1 MEQTTIKL
9 KGAQFT
15 LIDVKENHGELI
27 LQLAEGTIYK
37 YYWGAMGCGI
47 VEFIKHC
54 SPDYVVR
61 NLIGQQGCFT
71 YDNKG
76 TFKYLREHIRTEM
89 GLPWYL
95 HLDFQKSLR
104 HALRHYQQIATC
116 QNSFVYG
123 WTSFVYLIDFALIE
137 NSRDEKEIEKDFKNM
152 SEVWHF
158 CQDKHSDTYNQLT
171 KLITQLKTQ
180 LNATDNT

>member
-1 MEQTTIKL
+1 MQQATYKI

-27 LQLAEGTIYK
+27 LQLADGTIYK

-61 NLIGQQGCFT
+61 NLIGTHSCFA
-71 YDNKG
+71 YDNKA

-89 GLPWYL
+89 GLRWYV
-95 HLDFQKSLR
+95 HLDFQKNLR

-123 WTSFVYLIDFALIE
+123 WDMFVSLIDFSLIG
-137 NSRDEKEIEKDFKNM
+137 NRRDEKDIEGEFKKM

-158 CQDKHSDTYNQLT
+158 CQDKHSDTYKQLT
-171 KLITQLKTQ
+171 KLITQLKAK